1 MKLRVFDRSIDTS
14 ASAER
19 ALFGMIAGF
28 AEFERALIQEQR
40 VEAPRRYHAMLK
52 WKARKI

>member
-14 ASAER
+14 TSAER

-28 AEFERALIQEQR
+28 AEFQRALIQER
-40 VEAPRRYHAMLK
+40 HVEAPRRYHAMLE
-52 WKARKI
+52 WKARKT